1 MPPKEKPDKKEATS
15 QEKGVGLLM
24 GKKAVGLSFNNNL
37 ELMCIIAL
45 AFAGIIIKL
54 SFSEKPSE
62 SCGVSGPATSSIW
75 GYGLTAI
82 ALSILIFMGISLTPS
97 TSSKGAMFRNIFP
110 IALTLFIVLYSIFL
124 NFSYFTRINNKN
136 GVSPDYRT
144 YSYMSV
150 TFIILQVIG
159 ISAYLYYLANTP
171 NENPKRVFL
180 SKAGV
185 SILGIINLVFVIMI
199 HITLDAFTT
208 DEECS

>member
-1 MPPKEKPDKKEATS
+1 MPQQLQTYQKVSTS
-15 QEKGVGLLM
+15 R
-24 GKKAVGLSFNNNL
+24 GKDAVGLSFNNNL
-37 ELMCIIAL
+37 ELICIIAL

-54 SFSEKPSE
+54 SFSEKPSD
-62 SCGVSGPATSSIW
+62 SGVSGPATCSIW

-82 ALSILIFMGISLTPS
+82 ALSILVFMGINLTPG
-97 TSSKGAMFRNIFP
+97 TSSSMATFKNVVP

-124 NFSYFTRINNKN
+124 NFSYFTRINRNA
-136 GVSPDYRT
+136 VSPDYRT

-150 TFIILQVIG
+150 TFIILQVLG

-171 NENPKRVFL
+171 NTPNENNTRVFL

-199 HITLDAFTT
+199 HITLDAFST
-208 DEECS
+208 DESGS

>member
-1 MPPKEKPDKKEATS
+1 MGSKVVATS
-15 QEKGVGLLM
+15 QEKGAGLLM
-24 GKKAVGLSFNNNL
+24 GKKAVGVSFNNNL

-54 SFSEKPSE
+54 SFSEKPS
-62 SCGVSGPATSSIW
+62 SSGVSGPATCSIW

-82 ALSILIFMGISLTPS
+82 ALSILVFMGINLTPG
-97 TSSKGAMFRNIFP
+97 TSSKMAMLKNILP
-110 IALTLFIVLYSIFL
+110 IALTLFIVLYSILL
-124 NFSYFTRINNKN
+124 NFSYFTRINKN
-136 GVSPDYRT
+136 AVSPDYRT

-159 ISAYLYYLANTP
+159 ISAYLYYLANKP
-171 NENPKRVFL
+171 NENNTRVFL

-199 HITLDAFTT
+199 HITLDAFST
-208 DEECS
+208 DESGS